1 METESSNQA
10 TFQEA
15 VIKPTLVINDDR
27 NSANKVPEKS
37 RPRNNVINKVPVI
50 NRTSETKEDANEK
63 KIDVDLN
70 LMEPPPL
77 ISPISSPSPENKNPP
92 LNYEVHLLICASDQV
107 TASKKIDKKLNY
119 LGPHPRN
126 RNHFRFSTHHDEKT
140 INNLKHPQTL
150 NFMSKSFGIQS
161 IRMVS
166 ENKNYL
172 PDEQFHCQDCRNRHI
187 KNLQFHL
194 VLKQLL
200 FSHKKKHPE
209 DLSTNFILDFFFGLG
224 SQASTGLGLIKNF
237 FFHQQSSLSTHI
249 FGIFNLHTFS
259 HPILEYSH
267 YKKNLPIFSSPPP
280 VPPVPSPGPALC
292 PWDPLRCSDSP
303 RPWPHRPTQ
312 LSPLRDLDWTPG
324 GQNLIIDL

>member
-50 NRTSETKEDANEK
+50 NQTSEPKEDANEK

-77 ISPISSPSPENKNPP
+77 ISPISSPSPKNKNPP

-107 TASKKIDKKLNY
+107 AASKKIDKKLNY

-126 RNHFRFSTHHDEKT
+126 QNHFRFSTHHDEKT
-140 INNLKHPQTL
+140 INNLKNPQTL

-172 PDEQFHCQDCRNRHI
+172 PDKQFHCQDCRNRHI

-209 DLSTNFILDFFFGLG
+209 DLSTNFILDFFFGPD
-224 SQASTGLGLIKNF
+224 SQASTGLGLIKNNN

-259 HPILEYSH
+259 HPILEYTPLQKKSSH
-267 YKKNLPIFSSPPP
+267 LLKSSPCSSSSLTWTCSVSLGPTALFGFTSS
-280 VPPVPSPGPALC
+280 VATSPNIASSSSGIGL
-292 PWDPLRCSDSP
+292 DTRRT
-303 RPWPHRPTQ
+303 RP
-312 LSPLRDLDWTPG
+312 DY
-324 GQNLIIDL
+324 